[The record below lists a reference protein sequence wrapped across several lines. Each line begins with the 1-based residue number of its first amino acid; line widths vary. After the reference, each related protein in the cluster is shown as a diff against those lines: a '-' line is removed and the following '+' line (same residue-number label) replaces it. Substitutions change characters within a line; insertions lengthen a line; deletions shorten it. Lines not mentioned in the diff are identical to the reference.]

1 MARFFGRNNEPITQ
15 NLAGERARYKVNAYE
30 KDTDGLDEKPIVDF
44 NFAERTLYGRID
56 QTLDSVHP
64 NGGNI
69 VSVANT
75 NNPEAGVQLMDFC
88 ADMFQDLVNNF
99 EKSCRLQLIDTNDPY
114 LSKIS
119 AYRSYEDP
127 NDDYRLYLSNVLD
140 AYNIDFIVRGNR
152 EDEIFNLEQ
161 YTRNLI
167 KYARELGPAIPMT
180 YTGYM
185 SSNQSSIFSSGIA
198 VSIADLPFDQDAE
211 KDDFFIQNDA
221 FGYYLNIAKNI
232 GFSVVKNSPW
242 VLVADLASPAIK
254 PYLQKYGM
262 INVESVFQTRYAHT
276 HLSDLD
282 KIVQGII
289 TSYRLF
295 VNQKPFFKQI
305 NSCGPNTTSKLI
317 YREQI
322 NNNSIIQL
330 SNNNNLLIELYCI
343 IRNIEERNPLNEID
357 LNKLI
362 KEAKSYQKTFDKP
375 TAIGYINDRYRETRK
390 FKDGG
395 VNSVI
400 RKQNEKKNLT
410 NSSENDTSLN
420 NLFSR
425 RYK

>member
-1 MARFFGRNNEPITQ
+1 MARFFGRNNEPIVQ

-30 KDTDGLDEKPIVDF
+30 KDSDGLDEKPIVDF

-64 NGGNI
+64 SGRHI
-69 VSVANT
+69 VSIAST
-75 NNPEAGVQLMDFC
+75 NNPESGVQLMDFC

-99 EKSCRLQLIDTNDPY
+99 EKSCRLQLIDTGDPY
-114 LSKIS
+114 LSKIN

-127 NDDYRLYLSNVLD
+127 NDDYRLYFSNVLD

-167 KYARELGPAIPMT
+167 KYARELGPAVPMT

-198 VSIADLPFDQDAE
+198 VSIADLPFDQDAV

-282 KIVQGII
+282 KMIQVII
-289 TSYRLF
+289 TSYRRF

-305 NSCGPNTTSKLI
+305 NSCGPITTGELI

-322 NNNSIIQL
+322 NNNSIL
-330 SNNNNLLIELYCI
+330 KLNNNNNLLIELYCI
-343 IRNIEERNPLNEID
+343 IRNIEEYNPLNEID

-362 KEAKSYQKTFDKP
+362 REAKSYQKTFDKP

-410 NSSENDTSLN
+410 EQSGRDTSLN

>member
-64 NGGNI
+64 NGQNI
-69 VSVANT
+69 VSVGST
-75 NNPEAGVQLMDFC
+75 NNPESGVQLMDFC

-99 EKSCRLQLIDTNDPY
+99 EKSCRLQLIDTGDPY
-114 LSKIS
+114 LSKIN

-127 NDDYRLYLSNVLD
+127 NDDYRLYLSDVLD